1 MQALMAQKSKLP
13 SNGIITQDPNMPDN
27 TYKGTES
34 ETSSD
39 ISEEKEEIKMNLQR
53 MQCRVLELEKVCK
66 EMKGQMSKMVKSK
79 VISSPGD
86 NRALAKLC

>member
-1 MQALMAQKSKLP
+1 
-13 SNGIITQDPNMPDN
+13 MPDN

-79 VISSPGD
+79 VISSPGY
-86 NRALAKLC
+86 NRALPKLC